1 MTTTNT
7 ILLQE
12 ELLAL
17 IGRLEI
23 AAVEL
28 IAAQVH
34 LDNVSL
40 DAREASMAPEA
51 KARMRAL
58 MDSLEWLGNKRQ
70 ELITWQE
77 RKGLSR
83 DCP

>member
-40 DAREASMAPEA
+40 DARGASKGPEA
-51 KARMRAL
+51 KARMRSL
-58 MDSLEWLGNKRQ
+58 MDSGVNGASLSPGKRTR
-70 ELITWQE
+70 LV
-77 RKGLSR
+77 RA
-83 DCP
+83 

>member
-58 MDSLEWLGNKRQ
+58 MDSLEWLGNKRR
-70 ELITWQE
+70 ELITRQE

>member
-7 ILLQE
+7 TPSLQE

-40 DAREASMAPEA
+40 DAREASMAPEG
-51 KARMRAL
+51 KGSHESVNGWPRMAR
-58 MDSLEWLGNKRQ
+58 K
-70 ELITWQE
+70 
-77 RKGLSR
+77 
-83 DCP
+83 

>member
-40 DAREASMAPEA
+40 D
-51 KARMRAL
+51 
-58 MDSLEWLGNKRQ
+58 
-70 ELITWQE
+70 
-77 RKGLSR
+77 SR
-83 DCP
+83 DAAMWLRRQRLA

>member
-28 IAAQVH
+28 ITAQVH

-58 MDSLEWLGNKRQ
+58 MDGLEWLGSERRKLITRQ
-70 ELITWQE
+70 EE
-77 RKGLSR
+77 VG
-83 DCP
+83 